1 MSRALVALGLLSA
14 LGSRLSAQR
23 PAESRAPTAESSLQV
38 FVITIGQGALYFEK
52 YGHNM
57 LWFYDPS
64 AGIDVAYNWGSFDFA
79 QPGFLRRQLIGDPQY
94 SVETSPSPSIFQGYS
109 SRDRTIVV
117 QRLNLTPAQK
127 QKALEYARWNARE
140 ENKFYRYDYYLDNC
154 STRVRDVIDLALGGT
169 LKAATSTTRVPLTY
183 KSETSRLLDDM
194 KAIQFGVNAALG
206 RPADRPL
213 SIWESGFIP
222 MRLRDALRDVRTTD
236 STGAQVPLV
245 AEERTVYE
253 STSHH
258 ERADA
263 PRLWPSYLTVGL
275 LIAAVFFA
283 TARAAR
289 GSSAVAKAFR
299 FEVAVWAFATGL
311 LGLIL
316 LLGWL
321 ITEHVFWYRNEN
333 LLVFNPLSL
342 FLAVLATLSI
352 WRPRWTGPAAICA
365 VVVAMLAAVAMVSK
379 GLPGSQDNIALIL
392 LTLPV
397 HFAVAFGLWSGQRH
411 EAHVNNSA

>member
-1 MSRALVALGLLSA
+1 MSRALVALGLLWA
-14 LGSRLSAQR
+14 LGSGLWAQNTR
-23 PAESRAPTAESSLQV
+23 TSQSPQPTAHSTLQV

-57 LWFYDPS
+57 LWFSDPA
-64 AGIDVAYNWGSFDFA
+64 AGIDVAYNWGSFDFS

-94 SVETSPSPSIFQGYS
+94 SVESIPSQSVFQGYRG
-109 SRDRTIVV
+109 RDRTIVV

-127 QKALEYARWNARE
+127 QKALEYARWNAQE

-206 RPADRPL
+206 IPADRPL

-253 STSHH
+253 STRHH

-263 PRLWPSYLTVGL
+263 PRLWPSYLLVGL
-275 LIAAVFFA
+275 LIAAGFFA
-283 TARAAR
+283 TTRAAR
-289 GSSAVAKAFR
+289 GSSTVDKVFR

-316 LLGWL
+316 LLGWA

-333 LLVFNPLSL
+333 LLLFNPLSL
-342 FLAVLATLSI
+342 FLSVLVLISI
-352 WRPRWTGPAAICA
+352 RRARWLRPAAICA
-365 VVVAMLAAVAMVSK
+365 VIVAILAAVAMMMK
-379 GLPGSQDNIALIL
+379 GLPGSQNNLPLIL
-392 LTLPV
+392 LVLPV
-397 HFAVAFGLWSGQRH
+397 LFASAFGLWS
-411 EAHVNNSA
+411 SAR